1 MVAAPSIPDT
11 CLNRLRTQRQK
22 MDERTP
28 QRDELASR
36 LRDVEAELKAL
47 RASVDGNHNTVDQIH
62 HSVSRLQERLLP
74 AVPAKTRQLKP
85 RALTNLQAR
94 IAKKVREWYLSGAR
108 VVLRA
113 DASEL
118 FDSAYYRSRIQG
130 LSESGVDPVYHYLRS
145 GGAVSPHWLFDR
157 DYYLKTYPDVAKA
170 KVDPLI
176 HFLRNGWREGRNPH
190 ALFNCLFYLDQV
202 PELKTGTQNPV
213 THFVETGWRNGVLP
227 HPLFDGNFYLATH
240 HDIAASNMDPLT
252 HYVLFGAYEGRQPHP
267 WFDNAYYRMRNP
279 DVALAQVESIQHYI
293 EHGAEEGRDPHPLF
307 DTLFYQEEYGSSL
320 GGFSPLEH
328 FIRKGVK
335 ENRRTIQTEVV
346 ERYLPVI
353 PYPAPAARGN
363 TVDIIVP
370 VYRGLAETRACIE
383 SVLAARNREPF
394 ELIVIDDVSPEPALT
409 AWLRQAS
416 RDGRF
421 TLLEN
426 RTNLGFVA
434 TVNRGMSLHPDRDV
448 LLLNSD
454 TVVAND
460 WLDRLIRAAYKEE
473 RIGTVTPF
481 SNNATICSFP
491 RFCEDNP
498 LPAATTAAELD
509 LLAAEVNQGRSVDI
523 PTAVGFCMYI
533 RRACLKQVGLFDVE
547 AFGKGYGEE
556 NDFSLRAAA
565 GGWRN
570 VLAADTFVFHA
581 GSVSFAKGAV
591 VLREK
596 GVQVIADR
604 YPKYLA
610 QVSRHVSRD
619 PAQPYR
625 FALTA
630 ARFRHSPHPTIL
642 LVTHD
647 LGGGIR
653 QHIEELVQS
662 LRGKANFL
670 ELQPGAGSMM
680 LLRSGDAADGLSLT
694 LDLARQ
700 YDTLLSLLR
709 SFHISRMHIHH
720 VLRHSVS
727 LEKLRHDLDVPMEF
741 TVHDYL
747 AICPRFV
754 LADPEGKYCDEP
766 DESGCNE
773 CIRTTLPHLNLD
785 IGSWRA
791 KYAWLLNSADRVIAP
806 SADTASRMSRH
817 FPAAHIQAAAHPAH
831 LESGALPA
839 VQPPLLKQGDKLRI
853 AALGVMSWHKGLR
866 NLEHCAQIAKQRD
879 LPLEFVLVGYCEPQV
894 RSHGPFT
901 FTETGEYT
909 RPDLPGVLAEAAP
922 GLIWFPQRWPET
934 FSYTLSVCLEQGYP
948 VAAPQL
954 GALPERLGSRSWT
967 WVYDWAAEPEALIE
981 LFLQARDA
989 MVKGLAP
996 NPTPSR
1002 TQADLVFYPVKYLQN
1017 PSRTQRALSAPAVD
1031 HREPGRLS
1039 VIALLSSYDSGQ
1051 MQSCGYIRAYLPLM
1065 HDKIESLIRLTVT
1078 TAESALTMA
1087 ADVLLVQR
1095 TTIPTLAL
1103 AEELVAHC
1111 ERHGIRIVYET
1122 DDDLFN
1128 IHQDHADGAFYTPL
1142 LAPAALMAH
1151 RAAMVLV
1158 SSQMLKERLARL
1170 NPDIRV
1176 IPNALDESL
1185 WFHTAL
1191 RKPKRQFRRV
1201 GQPVR
1206 ILYMGTMTHGKDLE
1220 ILEEPMRRL
1229 KAEFGSA
1236 VELDLIGIMPDHR
1249 KRDWFNTIS
1258 VPAIYGHSYPL
1269 FADWIRQENKWDFGV
1284 APLVD
1289 DEFNRCKSYIKYL
1302 DYAALG
1308 LPGIFS
1314 GIGVFESVIRQGE
1327 NGLCVF
1333 GNDDWYEAMRLLITD
1348 VTLRQK
1354 MGEAAHLD
1362 VETNHTLAAQYALR
1376 RDLWTQIGNLPAVR
1390 SSSTIV
1396 SFSEET
1402 TATSS
1407 KGI

>member
-1 MVAAPSIPDT
+1 
-11 CLNRLRTQRQK
+11 
-22 MDERTP
+22 MDERTT
-28 QRDELASR
+28 QRDQLASR
-36 LRDVEAELKAL
+36 LRDIEAELKAL
-47 RASVDGNHNTVDQIH
+47 RASVDGTHNTVDAIH
-62 HSVSRLQERLLP
+62 RGLSQLQEQLLLTAQVKKQHKP
-74 AVPAKTRQLKP
+74 KVLASIQAWMEKT
-85 RALTNLQAR
+85 ASG
-94 IAKKVREWYLSGAR
+94 WYVAGAR
-108 VVLRA
+108 VLLRT
-113 DASEL
+113 DASQL
-118 FDSAYYRSRIQG
+118 FDRGYYLSRIYG
-130 LSESGVDPVYHYLRS
+130 LNETKLDPVYHYLHS

-157 DYYLKTYPDVAKA
+157 DYYLRMYPDVARA

-176 HFLRNGWREGRNPH
+176 HFLRSGWQEGRNPH
-190 ALFNCLFYLDQV
+190 PLFNTSFYLEQA
-202 PELKTGTQNPV
+202 PALKTGNLNPV
-213 THFVETGWRNGVLP
+213 AHYVETGWRKGLLP
-227 HPLFDGNFYLATH
+227 HPLFDGNYYLAIH
-240 HDIAASNMDPLT
+240 PDIAASAMDPLT
-252 HYVLFGAYEGRQPHP
+252 HYVLFGAQEGRQPHQ
-267 WFDNAYYRMRNP
+267 WFDSPFYRVRNP
-279 DVALAQVESIQHYI
+279 DVAQARIEPIQHYI
-293 EHGAEEGRDPHPLF
+293 EHGAQEGRDPHPLF
-307 DTLFYQEEYGSSL
+307 DTLFYQEEYGSLL
-320 GGFSPLEH
+320 GGLSPLEH
-328 FIRKGVK
+328 FVLKGRK
-335 ENRRTIQTEVV
+335 ENRRTIQTDVV
-346 ERYLPVI
+346 ERYLPVVSYT
-353 PYPAPAARGN
+353 PPKPRGQI
-363 TVDIIVP
+363 VDIIVP
-370 VYRGLAETRACIE
+370 VYRGLAETRSCIE
-383 SVLAARNREPF
+383 SVLAATNQEPF
-394 ELIVIDDVSPEPALT
+394 ELIVINDVSPEPALT
-409 AWLRQAS
+409 AWLKDAS
-416 RDGRF
+416 SKGQF

-426 RTNLGFVA
+426 QTNLGFVA

-454 TVVAND
+454 TTVAND
-460 WLDRLIRAAYKEE
+460 WLDRLVRTAYQSD
-473 RIGTVTPF
+473 RIGSVTPL
-481 SNNATICSFP
+481 SNNATICSYP
-491 RFCEDNP
+491 RFCEDNS
-498 LPAATTAAELD
+498 LPADTTAAELD
-509 LLAAEVNQGRSVDI
+509 RLAAEVNQGRFVDI

-533 RRACLKQVGLFDVE
+533 RRECLDQIGLFDVE

-570 VLAADTFVFHA
+570 VLAADIFVFHA
-581 GSVSFAKGAV
+581 GSVSFAKGAAS
-591 VLREK
+591 LRDK
-596 GVQVIADR
+596 GVQVIAER

-619 PAQPYR
+619 AAQPYR
-625 FALTA
+625 FSLTA

-662 LRGKANFL
+662 LRGQANFL
-670 ELQPGAGSMM
+670 ELQPGSGSTV

-754 LADPEGKYCDEP
+754 LADPEGKYCGEP
-766 DESGCNE
+766 DERGCNT

-806 SADTASRMSRH
+806 SADAATRMSRY
-817 FPAAHIQAAAHPAH
+817 FPAAHIQAAVHP
-831 LESGALPA
+831 LQPA
-839 VQPPLLKQGDKLRI
+839 PGTFAPVQPAALRPGDKLRV

-866 NLEHCAQIAKQRD
+866 NLERCAQIAKERG

-894 RSHGPFT
+894 RSQGPFT
-901 FTETGEYT
+901 FTETGEYA
-909 RPDLPGVLAEAAP
+909 RPELAGVLEATAP

-934 FSYTLSVCLEQGYP
+934 FSYTLSVCLEYGYP
-948 VAAPQL
+948 VAAPRL
-954 GALPERLGSRSWT
+954 GALPERLSSRNWT
-967 WVYDWAAEPEALIE
+967 WVYDWAIEPEALID
-981 LFLQARDA
+981 LFLRAREA
-989 MVKGLAP
+989 MVQGAAP
-996 NPTPSR
+996 HPAPAR
-1002 TQADLVFYPVKYLQN
+1002 VQADPAFYPAKYLVN

-1031 HREPGRLS
+1031 HREPGRFS

-1078 TAESALTMA
+1078 TPESALTMA

-1128 IHQDHADGAFYTPL
+1128 IHEGHADSSFYTPL
-1142 LAPAALMAH
+1142 LRPAELMA
-1151 RAAMVLV
+1151 RQAAMVLV
-1158 SSQMLKERLARL
+1158 SSPVLKERLAHL

-1185 WFHTAL
+1185 WFPTGP
-1191 RKPKRQFRRV
+1191 RKAKRQFRPA

-1229 KAEFGSA
+1229 KAEFGSGI
-1236 VELDLIGIMPDHR
+1236 ELDLIGIMPDHR
-1249 KRDWFNTIS
+1249 KRDWFNTIP

-1269 FADWIRQENKWDFGV
+1269 FAEWIRKENKWDFAL

-1308 LPGIFS
+1308 LAGIFS
-1314 GIGVFESVIRQGE
+1314 GIGVFEPVVVQGE
-1327 NGLCVF
+1327 TGLCVP
-1333 GNDDWYEAMRLLITD
+1333 DTASWYEAIRLLVAD
-1348 VTLRQK
+1348 APLRGK
-1354 MGEAAHLD
+1354 MGEAAYLD
-1362 VETNHTLAAQYALR
+1362 VETNHTLAAQHALR

-1390 SSSTIV
+1390 SSSTMV